1 MNNLLTDESEK
12 KLKQKCNIQ
21 HCDIITV
28 HVPPN
33 ELMLNSA
40 SGSDQI

>member
-1 MNNLLTDESEK
+1 MKNLLMVVPEK
-12 KLKQKCNIQ
+12 MLKQKFNIQ
-21 HCDIITV
+21 HFNIIIL
-28 HVPPN
+28 HMPPN